1 MYAKVGCILIEKT
14 GLAEQSKKLEARA
27 LAEAKHLIESVDEMK
42 RDLLGFFRK
51 FQWEYVVGLILLRWK
66 QAMLG

>member
-1 MYAKVGCILIEKT
+1 MYTKVGCISIEKT

-42 RDLLGFFRK
+42 RDLLGFLRK
-51 FQWEYVVGLILLRWK
+51 FQ
-66 QAMLG
+66 